1 MKLAVP
7 PHLARQLHEQKVK
20 CRYKKGCIRMC
31 TMNKNN
37 FAHYFVKL
45 YNKQTA
51 IDTVTLTHSLV
62 LLGANYVLHK
72 RRSKKK
78 LARHTP
84 TSSLLLLPQCLHGL
98 FRFFLRFR
106 FLFLFRF
113 FGCNP
118 LRSLCGYTFPSPV
131 APLAIDLL
139 LQ

>member
-1 MKLAVP
+1 
-7 PHLARQLHEQKVK
+7 
-20 CRYKKGCIRMC
+20 MC

-98 FRFFLRFR
+98 FRFFLRFHPNAAHFAR
-106 FLFLFRF
+106 ENVYAGVHCYRPIHD
-113 FGCNP
+113 NKDQ
-118 LRSLCGYTFPSPV
+118 V
-131 APLAIDLL
+131 K
-139 LQ
+139 Q